1 MPWKPRRLALAL
13 GAALLAAALVAGCGK
28 YDHLERNMQYVSDD
42 LLRQDAQVAW
52 DSLVAA
58 HGAWRAAG
66 GGREP
71 DNRMFTAYQDAYTQ
85 YAIVYNELLDRS
97 DSRAAGRIF
106 LRAPTDELPP
116 PPPGVAVK
124 TPGKAAPVP
133 GPADEPKARDLSD
146 TAPAKP
152 ATASTMV
159 AVPPKAVPVARPA
172 GDNPFALPRGEA
184 ASPRKA
190 APREGEA
197 ATNPAPGGDRYVVA
211 KGDTLR
217 SIAKRLGVSEK
228 SLMEANGLTDPD
240 KIAAGKSLVVPAR

>member
-13 GAALLAAALVAGCGK
+13 VPAVLAAALVAGCGK

-52 DSLVAA
+52 ESLEKA
-58 HGAWRAAG
+58 HDAWRSAG

-71 DNRMFTAYQDAYTQ
+71 GNRMFTAYQDAYTQ

-97 DSRAAGRIF
+97 DNRVAGRIF

-124 TPGKAAPVP
+124 NPGKAAAP
-133 GPADEPKARDLSD
+133 PAAEPQARDLSD
-146 TAPAKP
+146 TAPGAP
-152 ATASTMV
+152 VTASPVV
-159 AVPPKAVPVARPA
+159 AAPPKAVPVAPPA

-184 ASPRKA
+184 AALRKPAPGDGA
-190 APREGEA
+190 A
-197 ATNPAPGGDRYVVA
+197 PAPGGDRYVVA

-217 SIAKRLGVSEK
+217 SIAKRLGITEK

-240 KIAAGKSLVVPAR
+240 KIAAGKSLIIPAR